1 MMAILFYW
9 PLELRFL
16 SVSTLSFLIWTTL
29 ESSQI
34 LLSGH
39 PHPLHTLHLFLSMK
53 GTWGEMAISNFI
65 LFPFI
70 LPFWRKIY
78 FLPLF
83 SSLGFPDNSVKESAY
98 NAGNPG
104 SIPGLGR
111 FAGEGISYLL
121 QYSWA
126 SLVTQLVKNPPAMW
140 ESWVWS
146 LGWEDP
152 LEKRTAIHSS
162 ILAWRISW
170 TL

>member
-1 MMAILFYW
+1 MAILFYW

-39 PHPLHTLHLFLSMK
+39 PHPLHTLHLFLSVK

-98 NAGNPG
+98 SVGDLG
-104 SIPGLGR
+104 SIPGLR
-111 FAGEGISYLL
+111 WSPGERKGYPL
-121 QYSWA
+121 QYSGLENSMDCIVYGVAKSRTWLSDFHSF
-126 SLVTQLVKNPPAMW
+126 SLSHLINRNSGEFQRACS
-140 ESWVWS
+140 E
-146 LGWEDP
+146 
-152 LEKRTAIHSS
+152 
-162 ILAWRISW
+162 
-170 TL
+170 